1 MNESLHALLSDAFE
15 GGERACRELR
25 LSDEQTQALLQ
36 LRPEALRPLGGQ
48 WYLVTLPR
56 PV

>member
-1 MNESLHALLSDAFE
+1 MNETLHALLSDAFE

-25 LSDEQTQALLQ
+25 LSDEQAQALSQ
-36 LRPEALRPLGGQ
+36 FRPEALRPLGER
-48 WYLVTLPR
+48 WYLVTLPS